1 MPDQNASKTLPPAT
15 GGEQPYF
22 WRHMAFRLFLGLW
35 ALHTVIYD
43 PAGKAF
49 VTLLVLACFKGMG
62 ETVFASLAILA
73 RLRAQAEEERLRQE
87 EMRKLKE
94 ARAQALAQAQ
104 TASAEKYYEFGLKGG
119 VAQKPAEQS

>member
-1 MPDQNASKTLPPAT
+1 MPDQNASKNHSPAT
-15 GGEQPYF
+15 GGEQAYF

-35 ALHTVIYD
+35 ALYSVIYD

-49 VTLLVLACFKGMG
+49 VTLLVLVCFKGMG
-62 ETVFASLAILA
+62 ETVFASLAIMA

-87 EMRKLKE
+87 EIRKLKE

-119 VAQKPAEQS
+119 AAQKPAEQS